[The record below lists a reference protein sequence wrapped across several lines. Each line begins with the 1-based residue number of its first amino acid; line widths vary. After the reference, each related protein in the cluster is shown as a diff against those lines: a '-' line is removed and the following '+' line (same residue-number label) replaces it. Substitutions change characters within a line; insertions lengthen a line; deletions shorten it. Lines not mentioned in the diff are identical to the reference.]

1 LVTALLLGAA
11 VVVQIYAKQYSG
23 QSQAAMTGHL
33 LLNLAVQ
40 VIALVAMRSIGLF
53 FRHYSCVLPW

>member
-1 LVTALLLGAA
+1 VLLGAA

-23 QSQAAMTGHL
+23 RLTTAAAAGHL

-40 VIALVAMRSIGLF
+40 FILLLAMRSIGLF